1 MGVARRAVPQ
11 IPFPGAGARLI
22 ASRRGVLLVWWATCL
37 IWSGVWLSI
46 TVGVSEVP
54 PLSLASFR
62 LVIAIAVL
70 APFVLSRPH
79 AWPRRPRE
87 WALIAITGILLLGVN
102 YGLVFWAARHIPS
115 GLNAVL
121 HATTPA
127 FGLIFGHFLLKD
139 ERFSVARFAG
149 ILLGLA
155 GVALILRDQMGRPQS
170 AAAIAG
176 CVAVVGA
183 AVTVALAY
191 MMIKR
196 FGIRIDTTVL
206 TMGQMM
212 AAVVVLLPVAL
223 IVEDAPM
230 PFAWPRR
237 ALFALLYLSLCGSV
251 AAFWL
256 NYWLL
261 KRLSASEVLSMSLVE
276 PLLAALLGAA
286 FLGERIAPLAIAGGF
301 CILISIWLVLRRAPD
316 PAAAPSAQ

>member
-1 MGVARRAVPQ
+1 VSDAAKQR
-11 IPFPGAGARLI
+11 
-22 ASRRGVLLVWWATCL
+22 SRTLLVWWATCL

-46 TVGVSEVP
+46 TIGVSEVP

-79 AWPRRPRE
+79 AWPRRRRE
-87 WALIAITGILLLGVN
+87 FALIAVTGILLLGVN
-102 YGLVFWAARHIPS
+102 YGLVFWAARRIPS

-139 ERFSVARFAG
+139 ERFSMARFAG
-149 ILLGLA
+149 VLLGLG
-155 GVALILRDQMGRPQS
+155 GVALILRDQMSGPRS
-170 AAAIAG
+170 DAALAG
-176 CVAVVGA
+176 CVAVVAA

-191 MMIKR
+191 LLIKR
-196 FGIRIDTTVL
+196 YGIRIDTTVL
-206 TMGQMM
+206 TMGQML

-237 ALFALLYLSLCGSV
+237 ALFALLYLSLAGSV

-261 KRLSASEVLSMSLVE
+261 KRMSASEVLAMSLVE
-276 PLLAALLGAA
+276 PLLAALIGAA
-286 FLGERIAPLAIAGGF
+286 VLGERIAPLAMAGGV
-301 CILISIWLVLRRAPD
+301 CILVSIWLVMRKPSPAP
-316 PAAAPSAQ
+316 

>member
-1 MGVARRAVPQ
+1 MSDAAKQR
-11 IPFPGAGARLI
+11 
-22 ASRRGVLLVWWATCL
+22 SRTLLVWWATCL

-46 TVGVSEVP
+46 TIGVSEVP

-79 AWPRRPRE
+79 AWPRRRRE
-87 WALIAITGILLLGVN
+87 FALIAVTGILLLGVN
-102 YGLVFWAARHIPS
+102 YGLVFWAARRIPS

-139 ERFSVARFAG
+139 ERFSMARFAG
-149 ILLGLA
+149 VLLGLG
-155 GVALILRDQMGRPQS
+155 GVALILRDQMSGPRS
-170 AAAIAG
+170 DAALAG
-176 CVAVVGA
+176 CVAVVAA

-191 MMIKR
+191 LLIKR
-196 FGIRIDTTVL
+196 YGIRIDTTVL
-206 TMGQMM
+206 TMGQML

-237 ALFALLYLSLCGSV
+237 ALFALLYLSLAGSV

-261 KRLSASEVLSMSLVE
+261 KRMSASEVLAMSLVE
-276 PLLAALLGAA
+276 PLLAALIGAA
-286 FLGERIAPLAIAGGF
+286 VLGERIAPLAMAGGV
-301 CILISIWLVLRRAPD
+301 CILVSIWLVMRKPSPAP
-316 PAAAPSAQ
+316 